1 MHVLLALLAVQQAV
15 PPPSSPVSDT
25 AHVVI
30 VATTDVHGRVLGWD
44 YVRDVAGSG
53 GLSRAATVIETL
65 RAQYPEQVV
74 LVDAGDLIEGNLF
87 AGYFAERD
95 SQRPHPV
102 VDAFNALQYDV
113 ATPGN
118 HEFDF
123 GTGVLAR
130 VTGDATYHYVSAN
143 IFKGA
148 SDTLVYAP
156 YVVVT
161 RGGVKI
167 GITGFTTPGVMVWD
181 RTQVGGR
188 IRVRPI
194 AETAPLALRGLDLA
208 GVDLK
213 VVLIHSGLNEP
224 SSYDTAGVGAENAA
238 LGLASIP
245 LPAPRPDLVIV
256 GHSHKEMRDYVVN
269 GVHFVQP
276 RNFALSLAVVH
287 VSLVKET
294 GQGGQGGQGSSGYR
308 VRSMRPELISLATV
322 AEQPR
327 FVRRFTSAHER
338 ARAWAATPLGTASPG
353 FSARYGRAED
363 TPLLDFINEVQRR
376 RAGADLSAAADFD
389 LAAGLP
395 EGEVRERDVT
405 GIYPYENTLRA
416 VRISGNQL
424 KAYLEQSAR
433 YFRTY
438 QPGAPPINDSVP
450 GFNYDVVSGVTYTI
464 DMTKA
469 LGQRI
474 HGLAYRGRAV
484 APADS
489 FTLALNSYRQSG
501 GGGYTMLQ
509 GARLVYDRGESIRDL
524 LSQEI
529 RTRRHLIVQGV
540 FTPSWSVEPAEARTA
555 LRQAFTPTVAA
566 VTRPDSTLLRVL
578 AINDFHGA
586 LESQAWPWSAGRP
599 VGGAAALKPWLDS
612 LARVCYCTTIRLD
625 AGDEMQGTPVS
636 NFNFGRP
643 AIAALNALGI
653 DAAAIGNHEF
663 DWTVDT
669 LRARM
674 AEARYRF
681 VAANITDAA
690 GTARPDWAAPFTV
703 IQRGGSRVAV
713 IGLALPATPETTSP
727 RNVRGLAF
735 GNGVQA
741 VRRVL
746 PQARAAGDYVI
757 VVAHIGGFCDG
768 DGAAAPLAPAAC
780 HGEIID
786 LARGLDSGSVDLI
799 VSGHT
804 HSLVNTVVNGIPI
817 VQARSSGA
825 GIAVVDFV
833 RVSDAAG
840 RRREVRARI
849 DTPFADAVRL
859 DPTLVDALRMSQ
871 LSISTITERPVARLG
886 TDLRRTGDEYG
897 LGRLIADAQRNVGKA
912 DVAIVNNGGIR
923 ADLAAGLATYGD
935 LYRVEP
941 FQNRLMRLAVSGK
954 VLKQVLEHA
963 LTGNGPD
970 AHVAGITV
978 WYDPSNAAGR
988 RIKKLRLANGKGVD
1002 DDQTY
1007 SLAVSDFLAAGGS
1020 GYTMLVGVP
1029 SAEVGVTD
1037 LDALIQYLAVLRQPI
1052 SAPDD
1057 RRFYREGGGR

>member
-1 MHVLLALLAVQQAV
+1 MV
-15 PPPSSPVSDT
+15 
-25 AHVVI
+25 
-30 VATTDVHGRVLGWD
+30 
-44 YVRDVAGSG
+44 
-53 GLSRAATVIETL
+53 ETL

-87 AGYFAERD
+87 AAYFAERD
-95 SQRPHPV
+95 SHRPHPV
-102 VDAFNALQYDV
+102 VDALNAMQYDA

-123 GTGVLAR
+123 GTAVLAR
-130 VTGDATYHYVSAN
+130 ATGDATYHYVSAN

-148 SDTLVYAP
+148 SDTLVYP
-156 YVVVT
+156 SHVVVT

-181 RTQVGGR
+181 RSQVGGR

-194 AETAPLALRGLDLA
+194 AEAAPPAMRRLDLA

-276 RNFALSLAVVH
+276 RNFALSLAVVR
-287 VSLVKET
+287 VSLVKEP
-294 GQGGQGGQGSSGYR
+294 SGYR
-308 VRSMRPELISLATV
+308 VVSIRPELIPLATV

-327 FVRRFTSAHER
+327 FVRRFAAAHER
-338 ARAWAATPLGTASPG
+338 VRVWAATPLGTAGPG

-363 TPLLDFINEVQRR
+363 TPLLDFINDVQRR

-389 LAAGLP
+389 LGAGLP
-395 EGEVRERDVT
+395 EGEVRERDVA

-416 VRISGNQL
+416 IRISGNQL
-424 KAYLEQSAR
+424 KAYLEQTAR

-450 GFNYDVVSGVTYTI
+450 GFNFDVVSGVTYMI
-464 DMTKA
+464 DLTA
-469 LGQRI
+469 APGQRI
-474 HGLAYRGRAV
+474 RGLA
-484 APADS
+484 
-489 FTLALNSYRQSG
+489 F
-501 GGGYTMLQ
+501 
-509 GARLVYDRGESIRDL
+509 
-524 LSQEI
+524 
-529 RTRRHLIVQGV
+529 
-540 FTPSWSVEPAEARTA
+540 
-555 LRQAFTPTVAA
+555 
-566 VTRPDSTLLRVL
+566 
-578 AINDFHGA
+578 NDFHGA
-586 LESQAWPWSAGRP
+586 LEPQVWPWSDGRP

-612 LARVCYCTTIRLD
+612 LARACYCTSVRLD

-643 AIAALNALGI
+643 VIAALNALGI

-674 AEARYRF
+674 AEAHYHF
-681 VAANITDAA
+681 LAANITDTA
-690 GTARPDWAAPFTV
+690 GTTRPAWAEPFSV
-703 IQRGGSRVAV
+703 IQRGGVRVAA
-713 IGLALPATPETTSP
+713 IGLALPATPQSTSP

-735 GNGVQA
+735 GDGARA

-757 VVAHIGGFCDG
+757 VVAHVGAFCDG
-768 DGAAAPLAPAAC
+768 DGAAAPLGPAAC
-780 HGEIID
+780 HGEIVD

-833 RVSDAAG
+833 RVSGPGGA
-840 RRREVRARI
+840 RREVRARI
-849 DTPFADAVRL
+849 ETPFADRVRP
-859 DPTLVDALRMSQ
+859 DAALVDALRLSQ
-871 LSISTITERPVARLG
+871 ASVSVITDRPVVRFGAE
-886 TDLRRTGDEYG
+886 LRRTGAEYG
-897 LGRLIADAQRNVGKA
+897 LGRLIADAQRNVAKA
-912 DVAIVNNGGIR
+912 DVALVNNGGIR
-923 ADLAAGLATYGD
+923 ADVAAGLATYGD

-954 VLKQVLEHA
+954 VLKQALEHA
-963 LTGNGPD
+963 VAGDGPD
-970 AHVAGITV
+970 AHVAGIVV
-978 WYDPSNAAGR
+978 WYDPGKAPGHR
-988 RIKKLRLANGKGVD
+988 VQRLRLANGKDVD
-1002 DDQTY
+1002 DDRTY
-1007 SLAVSDFLAAGGS
+1007 TVAVGDFLAAGGS
-1020 GYTMLVGVP
+1020 GYAMLQGAP
-1029 SAEVGVTD
+1029 SGEVGVTD

-1057 RRFYREGGGR
+1057 RRFYREGGSR

>member
-1 MHVLLALLAVQQAV
+1 MYVLLAALAVQQPT

-44 YVRDVAGSG
+44 YVRDAAASG
-53 GLSRAATVIETL
+53 GLSRAATAVEAL
-65 RAQYPEQVV
+65 RAQYPDQVV
-74 LVDAGDLIEGNLF
+74 LVDAGDLIEGNPF
-87 AGYFAERD
+87 AAYFAERD
-95 SQRPHPV
+95 SQHPHPV
-102 VDAFNALQYDV
+102 VDALNAMQYDA

-123 GTGVLAR
+123 GPGVLAR
-130 VTGDATYHYVSAN
+130 ATEDATYRYVSAN
-143 IFKGA
+143 IFRGV
-148 SDTLVYAP
+148 SDTLVFP
-156 YVVVT
+156 SHVVVT
-161 RGGVKI
+161 RAGVKI
-167 GITGFTTPGVMVWD
+167 GITGLTTPGVMVWD
-181 RTQVGGR
+181 RSQLGSR
-188 IRVRPI
+188 FRVRPI
-194 AETAPLALRGLDLA
+194 AETAPLALRRLDLA

-224 SSYDTAGVGAENAA
+224 SSYDTTSVGAENAA

-269 GVHFVQP
+269 DVHFVQP

-287 VSLVKET
+287 VRLTRDT
-294 GQGGQGGQGSSGYR
+294 GEGRGTTGGYR
-308 VRSMRPELISLATV
+308 VVSIRSELVPLATV
-322 AEQPR
+322 PELPR
-327 FVRRFTSAHER
+327 FVRRFTAAHER
-338 ARAWAATPLGTASPG
+338 VRGWGATPLGTAGPG
-353 FSARYGRAED
+353 FAARFGRAED

-376 RAGADLSAAADFD
+376 RAGADVSAAADFD
-389 LAAGLP
+389 LGAGLP
-395 EGEVRERDVT
+395 EGEVRQRDVA

-424 KAYLEQSAR
+424 KAYLEQAAR
-433 YFRTY
+433 YFRVY
-438 QPGAPPINDSVP
+438 QPGAPLINDSMP
-450 GFNYDVVSGVTYTI
+450 GFNFDVVSGVTYTI
-464 DMTKA
+464 DLTEA
-469 LGQRI
+469 PGRRI
-474 HGLAYRGRAV
+474 RGLAFRGRAV

-509 GARLVYDRGESIRDL
+509 GARVVYDRGESIRDL
-524 LSQEI
+524 IAAEI
-529 RTRRHLIVQGV
+529 RTRGHVVAQGV
-540 FTPSWSVEPAEARTA
+540 FAPSWSVEPAEARAA
-555 LRQAFTPTVAA
+555 LRRAFTPSLVA
-566 VTRPDSTLLRVL
+566 VSRPDSTLLRVL

-586 LESQAWPWSAGRP
+586 LEPQVWPWSGGRP
-599 VGGAAALKPWLDS
+599 VGGAAALKPWFDS
-612 LARVCYCTTIRLD
+612 LARACFCTSIRLD

-643 AIAALNALGI
+643 AIAALNALAI

-663 DWTVDT
+663 DWSVDT
-669 LRARM
+669 LRTRM
-674 AEARYRF
+674 AEARHRF
-681 VAANITDAA
+681 VAANITDST
-690 GTARPDWAAPFTV
+690 GTARPAWAEPFTV
-703 IQRGGSRVAV
+703 VERGGVRVAV

-735 GNGVQA
+735 GDGVRA

-757 VVAHIGGFCDG
+757 VVAHVGAFCDG
-768 DGAAAPLAPAAC
+768 DGAAAPLEPAAC

-786 LARGLDSGSVDLI
+786 VARGLDSGSVDLI

-833 RVSDAAG
+833 RVSDASG

-849 DTPFADAVRL
+849 ETPFADRVRL
-859 DPTLVDALRMSQ
+859 DPGLVDALRLSQ
-871 LSISTITERPVARLG
+871 VSISAITGRPVARFG
-886 TDLRRTGDEYG
+886 AELRRTGDEYG
-897 LGRLIADAQRNVGKA
+897 LGRLIADAQRNVAKT
-912 DVAIVNNGGIR
+912 DVALVNTGGIR

-954 VLKQVLEHA
+954 VLKQALEHA
-963 LTGNGPD
+963 LSGDGPD

-978 WYDPSNAAGR
+978 WYDLRRSAGQRIR
-988 RIKKLRLANGKGVD
+988 RLRLANGKDVD
-1002 DDQTY
+1002 DGRTY
-1007 SLAVSDFLAAGGS
+1007 TLAVSDFLAAGGS
-1020 GYTMLVGVP
+1020 GYRMLLGTP
-1029 SAEVGVTD
+1029 SGDVGVTD

-1052 SAPDD
+1052 VAPDD